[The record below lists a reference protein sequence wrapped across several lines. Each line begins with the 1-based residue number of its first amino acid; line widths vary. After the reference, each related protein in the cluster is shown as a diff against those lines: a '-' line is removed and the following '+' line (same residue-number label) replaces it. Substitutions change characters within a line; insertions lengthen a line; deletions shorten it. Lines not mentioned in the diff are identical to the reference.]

1 MRFMK
6 NGEPTET
13 YFLLHGLAL
22 LLVLVAAGTAG
33 LSLRGSLRD
42 VARVHV
48 RMANIGGGVT
58 AGSDVKARGLVVGT
72 VDSVSGRP
80 GDITLDVSIDD
91 AALRRIPSS
100 VVARVLPASVFGTSF
115 LDLNVDTARPAPALA
130 SGDTIRQ
137 DLSAPTL
144 ELQRALDSIDQ
155 LVSALGPAD
164 LSVVLHALAAS
175 LDGKGKQL
183 GTSID
188 QLDHLLSVINPRM
201 PLFRDD
207 VRLLRINMSTV
218 RRLAPDLITTLDN
231 TADIARG
238 VVRHQ
243 KELHALLIAAIQLVD
258 DSDHLLD
265 ATETRYARAIL
276 ESAGV
281 VDAVYDNRR
290 GVSEQSRALN
300 RLMHQVLSIT
310 DGGPIR
316 LDIRLVDPGAFHY
329 YTSRD
334 CPRYGSSA
342 GSNCPGN

>member
-1 MRFMK
+1 
-6 NGEPTET
+6 
-13 YFLLHGLAL
+13 
-22 LLVLVAAGTAG
+22 
-33 LSLRGSLRD
+33 
-42 VARVHV
+42 
-48 RMANIGGGVT
+48 MANIGGGVT

-72 VDSVSGRP
+72 VDSVSGNP
-80 GDITLDVSIDD
+80 GDITVDISIND
-91 AALRRIPSS
+91 AVLHRIPSS
-100 VVARVLPASVFGTSF
+100 VTARVLPASVFGTSF
-115 LDLNVDTARPAPALA
+115 LDLNVDTARSAPNLA
-130 SGDTIRQ
+130 AGDTIRQ

-175 LDGKGKQL
+175 LDGRGKQL

-188 QLDHLLSVINPRM
+188 QLDHLLSVVNPKM

-243 KELHALLIAAIQLVD
+243 KDLHALLIAAIRLVND
-258 DSDHLLD
+258 GDHLLD
-265 ATETRYARAIL
+265 ATETRYVRAIL

-281 VDAVYDNRR
+281 IDAVYDNRS
-290 GVSEQSRALN
+290 GVAEQSRALN
-300 RLMHQVLSIT
+300 RLMHKILSIT

-316 LDIRLVDPGAFHY
+316 LDVRLVDPGAYHY

-334 CPRYGSSA
+334 CPHYGSNA
-342 GSNCPGN
+342 GSNCPGS